1 MGAGVVQQQ
10 IGLRPAGVGSLDSSV
25 IRPNGSSRAR
35 YVPSSGGR
43 VCQRRSRL
51 LPLCTSDPP
60 SQ

>member
-35 YVPSSGGR
+35 YVPSSGG
-43 VCQRRSRL
+43 QRRSRL